1 MPPHVTP
8 RPTPLPLPP
17 GFLLLGM
24 LLATVGV
31 GCTLVVAGSGDV
43 VARALFGLVAVL
55 SLVLVEALWWVR
67 PWVVRA
73 VNAWAAACIGT
84 VLFAC
89 FVAALGGLGLFTGI
103 VMGAIAAL
111 FVGVPCALVRWYVRD
126 RAQRLGLAP

>member
-1 MPPHVTP
+1 MPPRVTP

-31 GCTLVVAGSGDV
+31 GCTLVVTGSGDM
-43 VARALFGLVAVL
+43 VARAMFGLFAVL

-73 VNAWAAACIGT
+73 VNAWAAACTGA

-89 FVAALGGLGLFTGI
+89 LVATLSGLGPFTGI
-103 VMGAIAAL
+103 IATL